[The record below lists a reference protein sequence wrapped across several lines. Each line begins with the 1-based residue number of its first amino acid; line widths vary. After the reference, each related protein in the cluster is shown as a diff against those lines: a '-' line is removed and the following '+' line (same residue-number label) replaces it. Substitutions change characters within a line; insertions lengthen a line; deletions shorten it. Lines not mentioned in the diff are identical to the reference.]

1 MNQLFL
7 GITELYTPFKK
18 IEKPAIAVR
27 NGRVAWVGA
36 AENLPAEYSSW
47 DKVDLGNHSVVPG
60 LVDAHTHL
68 IYAGNRYDEY
78 LRRARGESYE
88 AILESGGGIYST
100 VRATQAASEDELFD
114 IAKVRAL
121 KFMAAG
127 VSAIEIKSGYGL
139 ESLHELKMLRVIR
152 RMQQEL
158 PLRIHPT
165 LLAHVIPTGW
175 NHKKYLEMFTDE
187 LIPEVK
193 HRGLAE
199 AVDVFCD
206 QGAFTLAEAR
216 KILQAALAQ
225 GLKIKVHAEQIA
237 RTGAAKLAAE
247 LGALSADHLEQSTP
261 EDWQA
266 LAASG
271 TVGTILPG
279 AAVILRK
286 PFPNTRAMWDTGVK
300 IAIASDHNPGSSPL
314 YDLWLAMRLAISLGR
329 LSVEEALIAATAN
342 AADALGQSDIGRL
355 EPGAHAD
362 FLVVDTP
369 QALLPLYQ
377 WGNTPLCSVYVGGQA
392 VWPQ

>member
-78 LRRARGESYE
+78 LRHARGESYE

-114 IAKVRAL
+114 IVKVRVL

-216 KILQAALAQ
+216 KILQAALAL

-314 YDLWLAMRLAISLGR
+314 YDLWLAMQLAISLGR

-362 FLVVDTP
+362 FLVVDSP

-377 WGNTPLCSVYVGGQA
+377 WGNTPLCSVYIGGQA

>member
-27 NGRVAWVGA
+27 DGRVAWVGA
-36 AENLPAEYSSW
+36 AENLPVEYSSW

-114 IAKVRAL
+114 IAKVRVL

-193 HRGLAE
+193 HRELAE

-261 EDWQA
+261 EGWQA

-314 YDLWLAMRLAISLGR
+314 YNLWLAMQLAISLGR

-362 FLVVDTP
+362 FLVVDSP

-377 WGNTPLCSVYVGGQA
+377 WGNTPLCSVYIGGQA

>member
-27 NGRVAWVGA
+27 DGRVAWVGA
-36 AENLPAEYSSW
+36 AENLPVEYSSW

-68 IYAGNRYDEY
+68 IYAGNRYNEY
-78 LRRARGESYE
+78 LRHARGESYE

-114 IAKVRAL
+114 IAKVRVL

-193 HRGLAE
+193 HRELAE

-261 EDWQA
+261 EGWQA

-314 YDLWLAMRLAISLGR
+314 YNLWLAMQLAISLGR

-362 FLVVDTP
+362 FLVVDSP

-377 WGNTPLCSVYVGGQA
+377 WGNTPLCSVYIGGQA